1 MIALLAGVNI
11 KIFQTL
17 YRLLASGAPV
27 YLLVTV
33 LPVVLLLMLT
43 AEKTRRMGT
52 KNSRPCSRKG
62 MCSKVNEKRKS
73 KLLLTLFALGIT
85 LTLCGCMKSV
95 ELKERTIIRMVGVD
109 VDGQDADSAVAIL
122 TDTAEKISSR
132 TQVVQTRGS
141 SISDAIDEVS
151 RYSGNEVFLDN
162 SSFLVVGPTAAE
174 LGLEKVLNF
183 FNANHEV
190 SPELYVAMAQGEA
203 AGDYPGA
210 VPGRQRSHSAE
221 KSG

>member
-1 MIALLAGVNI
+1 
-11 KIFQTL
+11 
-17 YRLLASGAPV
+17 
-27 YLLVTV
+27 
-33 LPVVLLLMLT
+33 
-43 AEKTRRMGT
+43 
-52 KNSRPCSRKG
+52 

-109 VDGQDADSAVAIL
+109 VDGQDFVL
-122 TDTAEKISSR
+122 TMSQFSPQTQSGEKSSSR

-151 RYSGNEVFLDN
+151 RYSGNEVFLGN
-162 SSFLVVGPTAAE
+162 SSFLVVGRTAAE

-203 AGDYPGA
+203 AEIIQVQSQGDSGPTQLKSLVEQGQENGLL
-210 VPGRQRSHSAE
+210 GRPTLKDIVNRLQGEYTQPYRL
-221 KSG
+221 